1 MSGTYRFIDHESDIA
16 VNVNGT
22 TLEELF
28 TASAK
33 AWKEVTVG
41 KSLVSVKESN
51 QINLEQPTSEEL
63 LVSFL
68 DELNYLFH
76 SKKWVTG
83 NVEAIWI
90 SEEDKI
96 WTLSAKLK
104 GEPYSSSVHKTSSEI
119 KAITFH
125 QVNIKKSGIYYS
137 TRIVFDI

>member
-1 MSGTYRFIDHESDIA
+1 MSGTYRFIDHDSDIA
-16 VNVNGT
+16 VEVNGT

-28 TASAK
+28 SASAR
-33 AWKEVTVG
+33 AWKEVTVE
-41 KSLVSVKESN
+41 KSLVSLKESN

-76 SKKWVTG
+76 TKKWITG
-83 NVEAIWI
+83 SVESIWI

-104 GEPYSSSVHKTSSEI
+104 GEPFSSSKHKTAAEI

-125 QVNIKKSGIYYS
+125 QVNIKKSGIYFS
-137 TRIVFDI
+137 TRILFDI

>member
-1 MSGTYRFIDHESDIA
+1 MSGTYRFVDHTSGKA
-16 VNVNGT
+16 VEVSGT
-22 TLEELF
+22 SLEELF
-28 TASAK
+28 SISAK

-41 KSLVSVKESN
+41 KSLISLKEVN

-76 SKKWVTG
+76 SKNWVAG

-90 SEEDKI
+90 SEEGKI

-104 GEPYSSSVHKTSSEI
+104 GEPFSSSKHKAGAEI
-119 KAITFH
+119 RAITFH

-137 TRIVFDI
+137 TKIVFDI

>member
-1 MSGTYRFIDHESDIA
+1 MSGTYRFIDHTSGIA
-16 VNVNGT
+16 VDVNGT
-22 TLEELF
+22 SLEELF
-28 TASAK
+28 SASAK

-41 KSLVSVKESN
+41 KSLISLKDFN

-76 SKKWVTG
+76 TKKWVTG

-96 WTLSAKLK
+96 WSLSAKLK
-104 GEPYSSSVHKTSSEI
+104 GEPYSSLKHKISSEI

-137 TRIVFDI
+137 TRLIFNN

>member
-1 MSGTYRFIDHESDIA
+1 MSGSYRFIDHESDIA
-16 VNVNGT
+16 VDVNGT
-22 TLEELF
+22 SLEELF
-28 TASAK
+28 SASAK

-41 KSLVSVKESN
+41 KSLVALKENN
-51 QINLEQPTSEEL
+51 QINLEQATSEEL

-68 DELNYLFH
+68 DELNYLLH
-76 SKKWVTG
+76 TKKWITG
-83 NVEAIWI
+83 SVESIWI

-96 WTLSAKLK
+96 WTLSVKLK
-104 GEPYSSSVHKTSSEI
+104 GEPYSPSKHKTGAEI

>member
-1 MSGTYRFIDHESDIA
+1 MSGTYRFIDHDSDIA
-16 VNVNGT
+16 IDVNGT
-22 TLEELF
+22 SLEDLF

-33 AWKEVTVG
+33 AWKEVTVE
-41 KSLVSVKESN
+41 KSNVSLKEIN

-76 SKKWVTG
+76 TKKWVTG
-83 NVEAIWI
+83 NVEAIWV

-104 GEPYSSSVHKTSSEI
+104 GEPYSELKHKTKAEI

>member
-1 MSGTYRFIDHESDIA
+1 MSGTYRFIDHDSDIA
-16 VNVNGT
+16 VEVNGSS
-22 TLEELF
+22 LEELF
-28 TASAK
+28 SASAK
-33 AWKEVTVG
+33 AWKEVTVA
-41 KSLVSVKESN
+41 KSIVSNKDSN

-76 SKKWVTG
+76 TKKWVTG
-83 NVEAIWI
+83 SVEAIWI

-104 GEPYSSSVHKTSSEI
+104 GEPFSSLKHKTGSEI

-125 QVNIKKSGIYYS
+125 QVNIKKSGIYFS
-137 TRIVFDI
+137 TRLVFDI